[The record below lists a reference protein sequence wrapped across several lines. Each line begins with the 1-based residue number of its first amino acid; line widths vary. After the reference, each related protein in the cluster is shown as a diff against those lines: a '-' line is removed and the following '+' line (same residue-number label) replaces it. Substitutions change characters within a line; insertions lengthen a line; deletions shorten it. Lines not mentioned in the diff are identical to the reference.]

1 MRAALKIVGGWSVAD
16 VVALVGAAW
25 LASLR
30 ACPAQEPKNGERLL
44 TEPQRRWLAEH
55 PVIRYGVLPADWP
68 PFEFNGGKQPEGI
81 SYDYLRKLTERLPVR
96 LEPQRVG
103 SWPELLDLVKAR
115 QIDVALSMA
124 KTPEREQFLVFSE
137 EYFSSP
143 VVLVTRTDA
152 PLIQGLA
159 DL

>member
-1 MRAALKIVGGWSVAD
+1 AFAIMRAALKIVGGWSVAA

-55 PVIRYGVLPADWP
+55 PVIRYGVAAADWP
-68 PFEFNGGKQPEGI
+68 PFEFNSGKQPEGI
-81 SYDYLRKLTERLPVR
+81 SYDYLRKLTEPLGLR
-96 LEPQRVG
+96 LEPRRAD
-103 SWPELLDLVKAR
+103 SWPELLELVKSG

-124 KTPEREQFLVFSE
+124 STPEREQFLVFS
-137 EYFSSP
+137 
-143 VVLVTRTDA
+143 
-152 PLIQGLA
+152 
-159 DL
+159 